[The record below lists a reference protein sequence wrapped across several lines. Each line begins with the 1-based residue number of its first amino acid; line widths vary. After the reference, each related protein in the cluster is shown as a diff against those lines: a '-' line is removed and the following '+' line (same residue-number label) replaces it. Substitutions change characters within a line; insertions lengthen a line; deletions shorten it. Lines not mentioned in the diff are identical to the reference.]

1 LRGEIL
7 FTGVKRR
14 KVLIPE
20 PKSRFIVV
28 SCPDCG
34 NEQISFDRAST
45 VVKCNICGRV
55 LIEPTGGKA
64 NIKGKVVKVLG

>member
-7 FTGVKRR
+7 FAGVR
-14 KVLIPE
+14 KSRVLIPE
-20 PKSRFIVV
+20 PKSRFVVV

-55 LIEPTGGKA
+55 LIAPTGGRA
-64 NIKGKVVKVLG
+64 DIKGKVVRVLG

>member
-1 LRGEIL
+1 LH
-7 FTGVKRR
+7 TGVKKRR
-14 KVLIPE
+14 VLIPE
-20 PKSRFIVV
+20 PNSRFIVV

-55 LIEPTGGKA
+55 LIVPTGGKA
-64 NIKGKVVKVLG
+64 DIKGKIVRVLS